1 MGYAGR
7 QPVTK
12 QPADFLSC
20 ESSITGLQIVAC
32 GVSMV
37 EVGRQVTFV
46 KSLSHKGI
54 TFIN

>member
-1 MGYAGR
+1 M
-7 QPVTK
+7 TK

-37 EVGRQVTFV
+37 EVGRQVPFV
-46 KSLSHKGI
+46 RSLSHKGI
-54 TFIN
+54 PNFVK